1 MKFYV
6 QKDKNKVKSHLSITP
21 AQMDRA
27 REQGVP
33 ITPNNVNPDLIEDGT
48 TNPQFE
54 IELERQRGVDI
65 AELWQN
71 AESSR
76 KKLSSFHE
84 SQSKKQTQEQTQ
96 KTE

>member
-1 MKFYV
+1 MKFYI
-6 QKDKNKVKSHLSITP
+6 QKENNPVKSHLAMTP
-21 AQMDRA
+21 AQMDKA

-33 ITPNNVNPDLIEDGT
+33 ITPSNINPDLVEDGT
-48 TNPQFE
+48 ANPQFD

-76 KKLSSFHE
+76 KRLGDF
-84 SQSKKQTQEQTQ
+84 KKIQMRKQAEQQ

>member
-6 QKDKNKVKSHLSITP
+6 QKDKNPVKSHLAITP
-21 AQMDRA
+21 AQMDTA

-33 ITPNNVNPDLIEDGT
+33 ITPNNVNPDLIQDGT

-65 AELWQN
+65 AELWQD
-71 AESSR
+71 AETSR
-76 KKLSSFHE
+76 KRLGDFKTI
-84 SQSKKQTQEQTQ
+84 QMRKQVEKQ

>member
-6 QKDKNKVKSHLSITP
+6 QKDKNPVKSHLAITP
-21 AQMDRA
+21 AQMDKA
-27 REQGVP
+27 REQGIP

-48 TNPQFE
+48 NNPQFE
-54 IELERQRGVDI
+54 IELERQRGIDI

-76 KKLSSFHE
+76 KKIGEFKK
-84 SQSKKQTQEQTQ
+84 SQSKKQSQTP
-96 KTE
+96 KNE

>member
-1 MKFYV
+1 MKFYI
-6 QKDKNKVKSHLSITP
+6 QKDKNPVKSHLAITP

-27 REQGVP
+27 REQGIP
-33 ITPNNVNPDLIEDGT
+33 ITPSNVNPDLIQDGT

-54 IELERQRGVDI
+54 IELERQRGIDI

-76 KKLSSFHE
+76 KRLGDFKKIQARKQ
-84 SQSKKQTQEQTQ
+84 SQPDKP

>member
-6 QKDKNKVKSHLSITP
+6 QKDKNPVKSHLALTP

-33 ITPNNVNPDLIEDGT
+33 ITPSNVNPDLIQDGT
-48 TNPQFE
+48 VNPQFE

-76 KKLSSFHE
+76 KKLGKFNKELSLKK
-84 SQSKKQTQEQTQ
+84 SQTTKKE
-96 KTE
+96 

>member
-6 QKDKNKVKSHLSITP
+6 QKDKNQVKSHLSITP
-21 AQMDRA
+21 AQMDKA

-76 KKLSSFHE
+76 KKINSFH
-84 SQSKKQTQEQTQ
+84 KKQSQTP
-96 KTE
+96 KIE

>member
-1 MKFYV
+1 MKFYI
-6 QKDKNKVKSHLSITP
+6 QKDKNPVKSHLAITP
-21 AQMDRA
+21 AQMDKA

-33 ITPNNVNPDLIEDGT
+33 ITPSNINPDLVQDGT

-76 KKLSSFHE
+76 KKLRSFEKH
-84 SQSKKQTQEQTQ
+84 QANKLQEQLN
-96 KTE
+96 E

>member
-6 QKDKNKVKSHLSITP
+6 QKDKNPVKSHLALTP

-33 ITPNNVNPDLIEDGT
+33 ITPSNVNPDLIQDGT
-48 TNPQFE
+48 VNPQFE

-76 KKLSSFHE
+76 KKLGKFNKEQSLKK
-84 SQSKKQTQEQTQ
+84 SQTTKKE
-96 KTE
+96 

>member
-1 MKFYV
+1 MKFYI
-6 QKDKNKVKSHLSITP
+6 QKDKNPVKSHLAITP

-33 ITPNNVNPDLIEDGT
+33 ITPSNVNPDLIQDGT
-48 TNPQFE
+48 NNPRFE
-54 IELERQRGVDI
+54 IELERQRGIDI

-76 KKLSSFHE
+76 KKLSSFQKAQTLKK
-84 SQSKKQTQEQTQ
+84 SQKNE
-96 KTE
+96 

>member
-1 MKFYV
+1 MKFYI
-6 QKDKNKVKSHLSITP
+6 QKDKCKVQSNLALTP
-21 AQMDRA
+21 AQMDRC

-33 ITPNNVNPDLIEDGT
+33 ITPQNINPDLVQDGT
-48 TNPQFE
+48 TNPEFE

-76 KKLSSFHE
+76 KKLRSFEKHKAN
-84 SQSKKQTQEQTQ
+84 QVQQQQ
-96 KTE
+96 ND